1 MGQEAKGPMLEWPL
15 SGDAISARGDETLG
29 GLTKP
34 GETAR
39 VSGGTCMVQPR
50 DARKI
55 PLTPRG
61 SSVRVPEKK
70 SEKPRANLEGW
81 WVGNQKRARPC
92 GLRVRLSSELPYLS
106 LPVPRYPPW
115 GPLAKVAATAANR
128 PLRGRLGPSAGPAVR
143 LVSHSV
149 RPEPAYPQRYSARR
163 SGGTQG

>member
-1 MGQEAKGPMLEWPL
+1 MLEWPL

-70 SEKPRANLEGW
+70 KKENVTTFDGSRATPTTTDFDKP
-81 WVGNQKRARPC
+81 QDARPE
-92 GLRVRLSSELPYLS
+92 GATVRD
-106 LPVPRYPPW
+106 
-115 GPLAKVAATAANR
+115 
-128 PLRGRLGPSAGPAVR
+128 
-143 LVSHSV
+143 
-149 RPEPAYPQRYSARR
+149 QRAWR
-163 SGGTQG
+163 QGHPGNPKGHCRKADHTRKRTP

>member
-61 SSVRVPEKK
+61 SSVRVPEKEVRK
-70 SEKPRANLEGW
+70 TPRQFGGM
-81 WVGNQKRARPC
+81 VGGEPKARSTMWPARSAQLRIALFELARPA
-92 GLRVRLSSELPYLS
+92 LPPLGTAGQGG
-106 LPVPRYPPW
+106 RY
-115 GPLAKVAATAANR
+115 
-128 PLRGRLGPSAGPAVR
+128 RG
-143 LVSHSV
+143 
-149 RPEPAYPQRYSARR
+149 
-163 SGGTQG
+163 